1 MAQTEAFWSDML
13 GVLKDIG
20 SYLEKQDAEQSRA
33 KIDVAPKM
41 QENPKPIKGGTMPAG
56 FGPAARVAKGY
67 VPMEEAQERD
77 ASELGAREQTFLK
90 EEGIEEEIPV
100 DDEEEGNG
108 EEYSED
114 EEEAEEEGEPIA
126 QEEEE
131 NGGGEE
137 SMDELKSLL
146 KDIRNALVKQSNT
159 AEIIKADLKKS
170 LAPIVKSETDRMLRK
185 MGMHP
190 TRPEI
195 QKLDVS
201 KAYGIDTTEETTKVE
216 KSADGKAVDMNK
228 VLGDM
233 SKKSWSELGQ
243 LREKTDGFSPFAR

>member
-77 ASELGAREQTFLK
+77 ASELNAREQTFLK

>member
-1 MAQTEAFWSDML
+1 MAQTEQFWGEML

-77 ASELGAREQTFLK
+77 ASELNAREQTFLK
-90 EEGIEEEIPV
+90 EEGMEEEIPV
-100 DDEEEGNG
+100 DDEEEGNS

-114 EEEAEEEGEPIA
+114 EEEAEEEGEPVA

-195 QKLDVS
+195 QKLDVTKS
-201 KAYGIDTTEETTKVE
+201 YGIDTTEETTKVE
-216 KSADGKAVDMNK
+216 KSADGKTPDMNK

>member
-1 MAQTEAFWSDML
+1 MNEQFWGDML

-77 ASELGAREQTFLK
+77 ASELNAREQTFLK
-90 EEGIEEEIPV
+90 EEGMEEEIPV
-100 DDEEEGNG
+100 DDEEEDNG

-114 EEEAEEEGEPIA
+114 EEEAEEEGEPVA

-195 QKLDVS
+195 QKLDVTKS
-201 KAYGIDTTEETTKVE
+201 YGIDTTEETTKVE
-216 KSADGKAVDMNK
+216 KSADGKTPDMNK